1 MDAKN
6 ILSLSYT
13 RRLSRPGVSYLNPYV
28 REEEPF
34 SKSHGNPDLRTVV
47 SDALTL
53 TYRTNGEKWNLMTR
67 VYGIFCNN
75 KIEYLSS
82 IGADGIK
89 LSTYENAA
97 RYNPI
102 DATVDF
108 DWSHMEKLGLQA
120 AAQLGY
126 DFYYAPSLDQK
137 NGGIDWT
144 VSLSGDALLWW
155 GMRAYASA
163 YATGGEISLLRTYHG
178 ADYNY
183 SLGIRREFLQNRSIM
198 SLMAIMPFQGR
209 YDNTERDTDTGSYHQ
224 HNESWY
230 NPRQFHLGLIWRFG
244 KTSVNLR
251 HVRKTTTDD
260 KL

>member
-108 DWSHMEKLGLQA
+108 DWSHMEKLGLQ
-120 AAQLGY
+120 
-126 DFYYAPSLDQK
+126 
-137 NGGIDWT
+137 
-144 VSLSGDALLWW
+144 DALLWW